1 MSSLKFRPSL
11 RQKQRNIAQQ
21 YLAFQDKTAEDAKL
35 ADPNVNERV
44 KRSILEHRAWAQAA
58 AQAPRPRAPRLP
70 RADAIHKEPLERDI
84 QKAIIQA
91 LRLHPRVLK
100 VTRFNSGGSMH
111 RGAHGRD
118 QLVLFSSEPVPDL
131 FVLLKGGF
139 AWLEIKRPSFKAPRD
154 EREERQARFL
164 ACVREAGGIGCFV
177 RSVDEALAALA
188 A

>member
-1 MSSLKFRPSL
+1 MAL
-11 RQKQRNIAQQ
+11 REKVER
-21 YLAFQDKTAEDAKL
+21 
-35 ADPNVNERV
+35 NERALRFLSATGTLAPSV
-44 KRSILEHRAWAQAA
+44 QAGFDEFRERHPESKRRIA
-58 AQAPRPRAPRLP
+58 

-111 RGAHGRD
+111 RDRYGNE

-139 AWLEIKRPSFKAPRD
+139 AWLEVKRPSFKATRD

-177 RSVDEALAALA
+177 RSVDEALAAIA
-188 A
+188 S